1 MLNKIY
7 LFLVIIFSFILA
19 QNDNDLNQKK
29 LKDVS
34 PHWPVIVNNTLD
46 DSSSFDKVLIK
57 DSTQLIS
64 EGFRVQILATRY
76 FEYADSLAISI
87 SNQIADSVYVEFE
100 VPNYKVRVGD
110 FIHRDSAESLQQELL
125 NMGYKSAWI
134 LRSRITAQKADRKS
148 VV

>member
-1 MLNKIY
+1 MLNNIY

-19 QNDNDLNQKK
+19 QNHNDLNQKK

-46 DSSSFDKVLIK
+46 DSSSFDMVLIK

-87 SNQIADSVYVEFE
+87 SNQITDSVYVEFE

-110 FIHRDSAESLQQELL
+110 FIYRDSAESLQQELL

-134 LRSRITAQKADRKS
+134 LRSRITAQKAE
-148 VV
+148 